1 MARLSV
7 RFHEVVIEA
16 RHVEVAA
23 RGPFA
28 GGGVPDAGAD
38 EHERAPAVGEAARH
52 AGATPDLAVEPFDH
66 VVRAD
71 APAAPVREPGQQAGR
86 GPADPLPQAV
96 GGGRQPPGLHLRG
109 DGPGLVQR
117 GFPGL
122 HGEHGPQGRRRP
134 FAVAGRRTLRMK
146 CTMHRWYLASG
157 SIEFT
162 VETSPAHRAPLIG
175 SLTPLRAVPDL
186 LASRHAAVLT
196 LSSVFSQV
204 GVSCFVTNFF
214 RFSA

>member
-16 RHVEVAA
+16 GHVEVAA

-28 GGGVPDAGAD
+28 GGGVPDAGTD

-96 GGGRQPPGLHLRG
+96 GGGLQPPGLHLRG

-134 FAVAGRRTLRMK
+134 FAVGWRRLGEHVAQEVHHAPPTPRLRW
-146 CTMHRWYLASG
+146 HRVHRGDQSRAPVADHEPHAPRAAFDTATGVTATRSP
-157 SIEFT
+157 
-162 VETSPAHRAPLIG
+162 SPAANP
-175 SLTPLRAVPDL
+175 
-186 LASRHAAVLT
+186 
-196 LSSVFSQV
+196 
-204 GVSCFVTNFF
+204 
-214 RFSA
+214 

>member
-16 RHVEVAA
+16 GHVEVAA

-38 EHERAPAVGEAARH
+38 EHERAPAVGGAARH

-66 VVRAD
+66 VVGAGP
-71 APAAPVREPGQQAGR
+71 PAVLGGELGQQIGR
-86 GPADPLPQAV
+86 GLPDALPQAV
-96 GGGRQPPGLHLRG
+96 GGGLQLPGLHLGCDRL
-109 DGPGLVQR
+109 GLGQGR
-117 GFPGL
+117 LAQF
-122 HGEHGPQGRRRP
+122 HGEYGLEGRGRP

-162 VETSPAHRAPLIG
+162 VETSPAHRSPTTSPAPFRPHSIMPRTNCSQLANPP
-175 SLTPLRAVPDL
+175 SCPLPRRSPRGA
-186 LASRHAAVLT
+186 R
-196 LSSVFSQV
+196 
-204 GVSCFVTNFF
+204 
-214 RFSA
+214 RR

>member
-7 RFHEVVIEA
+7 RFHEVVIEPG
-16 RHVEVAA
+16 HVEVTPV
-23 RGPFA
+23 GPFVR
-28 GGGVPDAGAD
+28 GGVPDARAD
-38 EHERAPAVGEAARH
+38 EHERAVPVREAFHDAR
-52 AGATPDLAVEPFDH
+52 APPDLAVEPFDH

-122 HGEHGPQGRRRP
+122 HGEHGLQGRRRP
-134 FAVAGRRTLRMK
+134 FAVGRRHLGEHVAQEVHHAPPTPRLRR
-146 CTMHRWYLASG
+146 HRVHRGDQSRAPVADHEPHAPRAAFDTATGVTATRSP
-157 SIEFT
+157 
-162 VETSPAHRAPLIG
+162 SPAANP
-175 SLTPLRAVPDL
+175 
-186 LASRHAAVLT
+186 
-196 LSSVFSQV
+196 
-204 GVSCFVTNFF
+204 
-214 RFSA
+214 